1 MKKMKVRTGGTRV
14 LALLLVLT
22 LLVGVL
28 PAAVLATDVSGSYGF
43 AVLASSQTIATK
55 PADGKTT
62 GQPFAS
68 GTGGSSKFR
77 IPALITMA
85 DGTIVAASDARW
97 NATVDGGGLDT
108 VVSRSDDNGATWKYT
123 FANYLGDNGN
133 RFSYDSTCFI
143 DPALATDGKTLYM
156 LCDLHSYNCSFM
168 AKWHSN
174 DYTLPSTDSGFTA
187 DGYLKIAKSESSSY
201 DYYLKDGKIY
211 STSTG
216 QAVSGYTV
224 DEYFNIYSGSSYVS
238 NLFFSGAPYKAVR
251 TTFLYFTKSEDNG
264 ATWSAPMLLPN
275 LKEADESACLV
286 GPGRGIV
293 TADGKT
299 IIYPV
304 YSSTDTFNTGIV
316 YSDDGGATWSRSSSN
331 IAGTSEAAI
340 VELADGTLRVFFRY
354 STSGDVVKY
363 MDVTRNADGTFVWGE
378 IQSTGKPFTGTC
390 QISAIKYSKK
400 TADGAEIIL
409 VSCPSHAS
417 SRQNGRIY
425 AFRADT
431 MVCIGSLA
439 VNDGGA
445 AFSYSCLTELADG
458 SIGLLCEPGDG
469 QVEYKHYEISDIL
482 GENFVFGTETTP
494 EPDPEPTV
502 PSEPEPTDPEP
513 TDPSEPTTAPTEPTT
528 PELDKIHTDN
538 NVTVTFP
545 NGVKDMTVTAVPEVG
560 GLPSKDFVAY
570 NVLPGEGY
578 TAGQVAT
585 VTIPLN
591 AKLQGIADRLLT
603 GFHVESNG
611 EITFIQGTKSAD
623 GKSYTFETS
632 FSTVGV
638 VSLAELGDGSN
649 GAPDSNEI
657 PGTPV
662 KTENITLTIGGTWSD
677 TLTGYAPSGTYTD
690 DIVDAGWTGTAIPG
704 ESTITA
710 VTEIVSGNAYYI
722 SDGTNYMTLV
732 DGALSSTTKIEE
744 ATAWTF
750 TGDSNDGY
758 TIQSGSYYL
767 GSKDTTTNSPGY
779 TYYSYTLEAATTHAN
794 VKWLYG
800 TEGIYRILVYSVGNI
815 TGRETKRDFALNYSD
830 GWKMDSSAHNTSA
843 YESVTS
849 APTGSTTVTIKALA
863 VGKTTFTVG
872 NTTYHVT
879 VKEAPEYVTI
889 DISPI
894 LTSKTRYRQTGE
906 GEKKE
911 TGGYCYKS
919 VDNAGQFPLTKLSIS
934 RGQDYAL
941 DLDDKK
947 ISVPAIWTS
956 GDGNIVTVDKN
967 GVVTAVGVG
976 ETWVCVTGS
985 DGTSYKIPVI
995 VYEHGDATNEVS
1007 DSNRKLMDFYID
1019 ELEHTS
1025 VWWGLLYGETD
1036 KTVEASE
1043 LHQVQ
1048 LGEVIYFVWEKE
1060 AAVALNFYAKPDE
1073 GYALVYELVFHS
1085 GGRDYSALNGEK
1097 PEDTDYLKGIT
1108 PSNPEGDSPTSA
1120 GAKQNNLYSGCQ
1132 YYGENNSV
1140 PIRDQVQA
1148 AKDIGC
1154 DAAHGF
1160 TLPAD
1165 TINGMY
1171 PGTLSYYAKRLPT
1184 VDKEV
1189 ESVNGV
1195 PYTEGMV
1202 GRAGDIVKFKITITQ
1217 YADSANMTST
1227 SDDQANITYSDVQLQ
1242 DIMTVCD
1249 VNVSNIKITDS
1260 DGKEIAINGSATI
1273 SITDSKEETKTVYY
1287 VEYTIDSLDLDKLIR
1302 NTVTLNYT
1310 YKSNFST
1317 GTGSTSASA
1326 EAKLIVTD
1334 FVAPKDIVIDF
1345 GLPVTITTGKWNLGE
1360 TEKYNGTG
1368 ASAGYGTVDVTGDNE
1383 TGLTIVYTPNGILDQ
1398 IDTVKIWSKN
1408 HPDLVFTFRVIP
1420 ASTVYYEDDFIT
1432 VNSGSFSGS
1441 EWETVTDGDGTVHEN
1456 PQQAFSRLGSS
1467 GHYGYDEVYED
1478 GTLFSLGSAKKVTV
1492 TSYMEKNWTDSSKWP
1507 TATFTF
1513 TGTGFDV
1520 ISLTSNTSGLITYD
1534 VVNSAGE
1541 KIMSKFVTNYY
1552 GYDYRDGNWVEAT
1565 EDNALYQLP
1574 VIRVGDLSYGTYT
1587 VTITAAYGSF
1597 FDGTGNGEYSFW
1609 LDGVRVY
1616 GTLQDSS
1623 IYKDDHE
1630 AYPQFIELH
1639 DVLCKIQEEG
1649 KTYNGA
1655 LVIASNDP
1663 ENPTLA
1669 DYVAKGPNHE
1679 VYLENRDTLSFKLTG
1694 EKIDKV
1700 MIGMKAVKGNAEFKI
1715 GNGEGTAISTATDM
1729 YYDITTVAKNGV
1741 VTITNTGDNILSLTT
1756 VKVTFTEKATVTM
1769 EMTEADVQTAL
1780 MMVRSV
1786 FAPVTFTP
1794 ERLEAS
1800 WLVSTVRAGQKAIL
1814 TVKTSEDVEAIVVD
1828 GQEITSYRTRKN
1840 RSGETWR
1847 EFNWAT
1853 TATETTDY
1861 AISAVNADGI
1871 ESDPISVTLTV
1882 QAASQR
1888 PGLIDWISGI
1898 LGRLF

>member
-1 MKKMKVRTGGTRV
+1 MKKMKIRTGGTRV

-28 PAAVLATDVSGSYGF
+28 PAAVLATEVSGNYGF
-43 AVLASSQTIATK
+43 AVLTSQTIGSK

-108 VVSRSDDNGATWKYT
+108 VVSRSEDNGATWKYT

-133 RFSYDSTCFI
+133 KFNYDSTCFI

-168 AKWHSN
+168 AKWYPNS
-174 DYTLPSTDSGFTA
+174 YTLPSTDSGFTS
-187 DGYLKIAKSESSSY
+187 DGYLKIAKSGSSSY
-201 DYYLKDGKIY
+201 DYYLKDGKIL
-211 STSTG
+211 SVSTG
-216 QAVSGYTV
+216 KAVSGYTV

-238 NLFFSGAPYKAVR
+238 NLFFSGAPYQAVQ

-293 TADGKT
+293 TGDGKT

-304 YSSTDTFNTGIV
+304 YSSTGDFNTGIV

-354 STSGDVVKY
+354 STSGDIVKY

-378 IQSTGKPFTGTC
+378 IQSTDKPFTGTC

-409 VSCPSHAS
+409 VSCPSHAT

-431 MVCIGSLA
+431 MECIDSLA
-439 VNDGGA
+439 VNNGGA

-469 QVEYKHYEISDIL
+469 QVEYKHYEISEIL
-482 GENFVFGTETTP
+482 GEDFVFGTETTP
-494 EPDPEPTV
+494 DPDPEPTD
-502 PSEPEPTDPEP
+502 PTDPEP

-528 PELDKIHTDN
+528 PEWEKTHTDN
-538 NVTVTFP
+538 SVTVTFP

-560 GLPSKDFVAY
+560 GLPSRDFVAY
-570 NVLPGEGY
+570 NVQPGEGY

-585 VTIPLN
+585 VTLPLN
-591 AKLQGIADRLLT
+591 ARLQGIADRLLT

-649 GAPDSNEI
+649 GAVEI

-662 KTENITLTIGGTWSD
+662 ETKDITLTIGGTYFE
-677 TLTGYAPSGTYTD
+677 TLSGYAASGTHTD
-690 DIVDAGWTGTAIPG
+690 SIVDAGWTGTAIPG

-722 SDGTNYMTLV
+722 SDGTNYMVLK
-732 DGALSSTTKIEE
+732 DGALSSTTKLEE

-750 TGDSNDGY
+750 TGDSTNGY
-758 TIQSGSYYL
+758 TISNGGYSLYMNRTGEWYDYSYEYGVSNSTSSQFAVDLTNKWISYTWSGWLSA
-767 GSKDTTTNSPGY
+767 
-779 TYYSYTLEAATTHAN
+779 TYYWT
-794 VKWLYG
+794 
-800 TEGIYRILVYSVGNI
+800 YSNGSW
-815 TGRETKRDFALNYSD
+815 TGA
-830 GWKMDSSAHNTSA
+830 SSASDAGVYDTVVGEDV
-843 YESVTS
+843 Y
-849 APTGSTTVTIKALA
+849 STTVTIKALA
-863 VGKTTFTVG
+863 VGETTFTVG

-879 VKEAPEYVTI
+879 VQEAPEYVTI
-889 DISPI
+889 DVSPI
-894 LTSKTRYRQTGE
+894 LTSATRYKQNSG
-906 GEKKE
+906 GGAIAQ
-911 TGGYCYKS
+911 GGYSCNGVS
-919 VDNAGQFPLTKLSIS
+919 TVGQFPVTKLSMS
-934 RGQDYAL
+934 KGQLYDL
-941 DLDDKK
+941 DLDDTK
-947 ISVPAIWTS
+947 ISGPATWTS
-956 GDGNIVTVDKN
+956 GDESIVTLDED
-967 GVVTAVGVG
+967 GVVTALKEG

-985 DGTSYKIPVI
+985 DGKSYKIPVA
-995 VYEHGDATNEVS
+995 VYDHGDASADVNSEE
-1007 DSNRKLMDFYID
+1007 KKFMDFYIE
-1019 ELEHTS
+1019 ELTHTS

-1036 KTVEASE
+1036 TSVEASE
-1043 LHQVQ
+1043 LHKTQV
-1048 LGEVIYFVWEKE
+1048 GEVINFVWPKE
-1060 AAVALNFYAKPDE
+1060 SAVALNFYAKPDE
-1073 GYALVYELVFHS
+1073 GYALVYEQVFHRN
-1085 GGRDYSALNGEK
+1085 GQDYSALNGDDPAK
-1097 PEDTDYLKGIT
+1097 TDYLQGYILD
-1108 PSNPEGDSPTSA
+1108 NDLERYQRLAAA
-1120 GAKQNNLYSGCQ
+1120 GSKQNNLYKGTSSTITSPYCQ
-1132 YYGENNSV
+1132 YYGADGSTPV
-1140 PIRDQVQA
+1140 VGQVQA
-1148 AKDIGC
+1148 AMDIGC

-1160 TLPAD
+1160 TLPAGE
-1165 TINGMY
+1165 INQMW
-1171 PGTLSYYAKRLPT
+1171 PGTLSYYSKRLPT

-1189 ESVNGV
+1189 ESVNGK
-1195 PYTEGMV
+1195 PYTENMV
-1202 GRAGDIVKFKITITQ
+1202 GRVGDVVKFKITITE
-1217 YADSANMTST
+1217 YAGST
-1227 SDDQANITYSDVQLQ
+1227 NLTYSDVKLQ
-1242 DIMTVCD
+1242 DIMTVGGT
-1249 VNVSNIKITDS
+1249 NVSSISIKDAN
-1260 DGKEIAINGSATI
+1260 GNVIATNGSATI
-1273 SITDSKEETKTVYY
+1273 SITSTEEETKTVYY
-1287 VEYTIDSLDLDKLIR
+1287 VEYTIGSGDLDKLIH
-1302 NTVTLNYT
+1302 NTVNLSYA
-1310 YKSNFST
+1310 YESVYST
-1317 GTGSTSASA
+1317 GAWEANASA
-1326 EAKLIVTD
+1326 EAKLIVTN
-1334 FVAPKDIVIDF
+1334 FVGPSDIVIDF
-1345 GLPVTITTGKWNLGE
+1345 GLPVTITTDGWDLGAGE
-1360 TEKYNGTG
+1360 TYSGTG
-1368 ASAGYGTVDVTGDNE
+1368 ATADYGTVSVTGDNE
-1383 TGLTIVYTPNGILDQ
+1383 TGLTIVYKPNGILDQ
-1398 IDTVKIWSKN
+1398 IDTVKMWSLN

-1432 VNSGSFSGS
+1432 VTPGSFNGS
-1441 EWETVTDGDGTVHEN
+1441 EWVPVTDGTLHEN
-1456 PQQAFSRLGSS
+1456 PQQALSWLGSS
-1467 GHYGYDEVYED
+1467 GHYGYDKVYEN
-1478 GTLFSLGSAKKVTV
+1478 GTLFSLGSARKVTV
-1492 TSYMEKNWTDSSKWP
+1492 TKAMEDGWTDASSWP

-1520 ISLTSNTSGLITYD
+1520 ISLTSNTAGLITYD
-1534 VVNSAGE
+1534 VVNAATGE
-1541 KIMSKFVTNYY
+1541 KVMSKFVTNYY
-1552 GYDYRDGNWVEAT
+1552 GYDYDGENWVSASGDGT
-1565 EDNALYQLP
+1565 NALYQLP
-1574 VIRVGDLSYGTYT
+1574 VIRVDDLAYGTYT

-1597 FDGTGNGEYSFW
+1597 FDSTGKGEYSFW

-1639 DVLCKIQEEG
+1639 DVLSKIDADKYQAVLIEG
-1649 KTYNGA
+1649 NSEA
-1655 LVIASNDP
+1655 P
-1663 ENPTLA
+1663 LA
-1669 DYVAKGPNHE
+1669 DYIAKGPNHE
-1679 VYLENRDTLSFKLTG
+1679 VYLAPGQSLAFALSG
-1694 EKIDKV
+1694 SDKIDKV
-1700 MIGMKAVKGNAEFKI
+1700 MIGMKAVKGDAAYAIN
-1715 GNGEGTAISTATDM
+1715 NGAATTISTATDM
-1729 YYDITTVAKNGV
+1729 YYDVTDVAKAGV
-1741 VTITNTGDNILSLTT
+1741 VTITNKGTTILSLTT
-1756 VKVTFTEKATVTM
+1756 IKVTFTEANQTVDVSLNPEQVQKAR
-1769 EMTEADVQTAL
+1769 
-1780 MMVRSV
+1780 MMIRSMYV
-1786 FAPVTFTP
+1786 FTP

-1814 TVKTSEDVEAIVVD
+1814 TVKTSDDVEAILVD

-1840 RSGETWR
+1840 RNGETWR
-1847 EFNWAT
+1847 EFTWST

-1882 QAASQR
+1882 KAASQR
-1888 PGLIDWISGI
+1888 PGLRDWITGI
-1898 LGRLF
+1898 LDRLF

>member
-1 MKKMKVRTGGTRV
+1 MKKMKIRTGGTRV

-43 AVLASSQTIATK
+43 AVLASSQTIANK

-133 RFSYDSTCFI
+133 KFSYDSTCFI

-168 AKWHSN
+168 AKW
-174 DYTLPSTDSGFTA
+174 DEDRYTLPSTDSGFTA

-354 STSGDVVKY
+354 STSGGVVKY

-378 IQSTGKPFTGTC
+378 IQSTEKPFTGTC

-431 MVCIGSLA
+431 MKCIGSLA

-662 KTENITLTIGGTWSD
+662 KTENITLTIGGTWSE
-677 TLTGYAPSGTYTD
+677 TLTGYAPFGTYTD

-758 TIQSGSYYL
+758 TISNG
-767 GSKDTTTNSPGY
+767 GY
-779 TYYSYTLEAATTHAN
+779 FLYMGRTFDWGYSYEYGVSNLTSIKFDVDLTNKRISYSFGWLTTRYWTYSNGIWEGADSASEA
-794 VKWLYG
+794 G
-800 TEGIYRILVYSVGNI
+800 VYDKVVS
-815 TGRETKRDFALNYSD
+815 EDKY
-830 GWKMDSSAHNTSA
+830 
-843 YESVTS
+843 
-849 APTGSTTVTIKALA
+849 STTVTIKALA

-894 LTSKTRYRQTGE
+894 LTSTTRYRQNAASDDNPAVTGQ
-906 GEKKE
+906 
-911 TGGYCYKS
+911 GGYSC
-919 VDNAGQFPLTKLSIS
+919 NGTGTFGQFPVTKLSMS
-934 RGQDYAL
+934 KGQLYDL
-941 DLDDKK
+941 DLDTTK
-947 ISVPAIWTS
+947 ISSDAKWTS
-956 GDGNIVTVDKN
+956 GDGNIVTVDEN
-967 GVVTAVGVG
+967 GVVTAVGAG

-985 DGTSYKIPVI
+985 DGTSYKIPVA
-995 VYEHGDATNEVS
+995 VYDHGNASADVNSKE
-1007 DSNRKLMDFYID
+1007 KKFMDFYID
-1019 ELEHTS
+1019 ELTNTS
-1025 VWWGLLYGETD
+1025 VWWGLLSGETD
-1036 KTVEASE
+1036 TTVEASE

-1048 LGEVIYFVWEKE
+1048 LGEVINFVWPKS

-1073 GYALVYELVFHS
+1073 GYALVYEQVFHTN
-1085 GGRDYSALNGEK
+1085 GRDYSALNGND
-1097 PEDTDYLKGIT
+1097 PAQTDYLQGYVLDKNLERT
-1108 PSNPEGDSPTSA
+1108 KNEAAA
-1120 GAKQNNLYSGCQ
+1120 GAKQNNLYKGTSSTITSPYCQ
-1132 YYGENNSV
+1132 FYGADGSTPV
-1140 PIRDQVQA
+1140 IGQVQA
-1148 AKDIGC
+1148 AMDIGC

-1160 TLPAD
+1160 TLPAGEV
-1165 TINGMY
+1165 NAMW

-1202 GRAGDIVKFKITITQ
+1202 GRAGNTVKFKITVTE
-1217 YADSANMTST
+1217 YAGST
-1227 SDDQANITYSDVQLQ
+1227 NLTYSDVQLQ
-1242 DIMTVCD
+1242 DIMTVGG

-1260 DGKEIAINGSATI
+1260 DGNVIATNGSATI
-1273 SITDSKEETKTVYY
+1273 SITASEEETKTVYY
-1287 VEYTIDSLDLDKLIR
+1287 VEYTVKSGDLDKLIH

-1310 YKSNFST
+1310 YKSAYST
-1317 GTGSTSASA
+1317 GNWKTIASA
-1326 EAKLIVTD
+1326 EAKLIVTN
-1334 FVAPKDIVIDF
+1334 FVAPNDIVIDF
-1345 GLPVTITTGKWNLGE
+1345 GLPVTITTDKWSLGANE
-1360 TEKYNGTG
+1360 TFNGTG
-1368 ASAGYGTVDVTGDNE
+1368 ASADYGTVTVTGDNT

-1398 IDTVKIWSKN
+1398 IDTVKMWNLN

-1441 EWETVTDGDGTVHEN
+1441 EWVPVTDGTVHEN
-1456 PQQAFSRLGSS
+1456 PQQAFSWLGSS
-1467 GHYGYDEVYED
+1467 GHYGYDKVYEN

-1492 TSYMEKNWTDSSKWP
+1492 TRDMENTWTDSSSWP

-1534 VVNSAGE
+1534 VVNSDGE

-1552 GYDYRDGNWVEAT
+1552 GYDYEDGNWVNAT

-1679 VYLENRDTLSFKLTG
+1679 VYLEKGDTLSFKLTG

-1700 MIGMKAVKGNAEFKI
+1700 MIGMKAVKGNAEFTI
-1715 GNGEGTAISTATDM
+1715 GNGEGTPISTATDM